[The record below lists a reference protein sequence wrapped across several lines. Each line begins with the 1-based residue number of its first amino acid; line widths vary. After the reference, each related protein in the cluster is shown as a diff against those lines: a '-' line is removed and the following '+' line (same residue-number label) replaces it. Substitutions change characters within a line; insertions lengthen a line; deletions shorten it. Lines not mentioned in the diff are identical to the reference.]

1 MKNLRIELV
10 FKGRS
15 PRVGFLHAETDDEL
29 FRLVL
34 SLIGSPFLQIADN
47 VPQRAQIALEE
58 LHVVLELLV
67 AAAAATAP
75 SSSLGSDV
83 LDGGGTAEDDET

>member
-75 SSSLGSDV
+75 SSSYSHQLS
-83 LDGGGTAEDDET
+83 LQIIHYLMLN